1 MSDTNPAAPPNDLA
15 NSTPGEYLR
24 KLREEKGHTHA
35 VVSSA
40 LHLTV
45 HYIKALEGD
54 EYGKLPGLTFV
65 KGYLRSYARFLGADV
80 DNVLARFDEHITGLL
95 DAGQHTARIERS
107 KRRQDQA
114 LRWAIGAGLVVV
126 AGIAAGWWFMRD
138 AEPVVDTAQRSATE
152 TTSSQLAS
160 APTSSSSAV
169 TPPVVPAYTP
179 PPQATTFAEAGQ
191 ATLVPGSVAEPNS
204 PMSATTQP
212 AGTSPAA
219 VLDENGAVNGI
230 VPQGIAV
237 AGDTAAALPPPDTAA
252 AMTDPSHEATAV
264 ITPAANGARQVSLIG
279 AGDDELSVRFTGNSW
294 IEVDDGSMVR
304 LYNDML
310 SAGDT
315 LTIRGNAPFRVLLGD
330 ASSVAVSLN
339 AAPVD
344 FSAEVRADNTA
355 RLVLGAPDSGTP
367 VNEGAT
373 SAASASETSA
383 PAAAAATNPAAS
395 TDAEVSQ

>member
-35 VVSSA
+35 AVSSA

-126 AGIAAGWWFMRD
+126 AGIAVGWWFMRD
-138 AEPVVDTAQRSATE
+138 AEPAAEIAQRSATE
-152 TTSSQLAS
+152 TASPPLAS
-160 APTSSSSAV
+160 APTSTSSAV
-169 TPPVVPAYTP
+169 TTPVVPAYTP

-191 ATLVPGSVAEPNS
+191 RALVPGSVAEQNS
-204 PMSATTQP
+204 PMPATTQL

-219 VLDENGAVNGI
+219 VLDENGAVNGAA
-230 VPQGIAV
+230 PQGIAV
-237 AGDTAAALPPPDTAA
+237 APDTAAALPPSTTAA
-252 AMTDPSHEATAV
+252 AVTEPSHETTAAT
-264 ITPAANGARQVSLIG
+264 TLTANGARQVSLIG

-330 ASSVAVSLN
+330 ASNVAVSLN

-355 RLVLGAPDSGTP
+355 RLVLGAPDSGTQ
-367 VNEGAT
+367 VNEGAAGAP
-373 SAASASETSA
+373 AAGATSA
-383 PAAAAATNPAAS
+383 PAAAEATNPAAS